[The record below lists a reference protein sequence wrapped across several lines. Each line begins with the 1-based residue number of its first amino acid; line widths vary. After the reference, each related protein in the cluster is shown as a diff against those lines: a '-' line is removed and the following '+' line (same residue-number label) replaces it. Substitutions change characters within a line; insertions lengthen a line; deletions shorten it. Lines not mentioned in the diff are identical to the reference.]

1 MSDFSDVE
9 ALRLMR
15 AFNQI
20 NDPNTRRTVL
30 GMVEVLARYAK
41 VEVEKPD
48 QEIDLPELDVP
59 VPSRSWLEMRVA

>member
-1 MSDFSDVE
+1 MQLNPERDAMSDFNDVE

-20 NDPNTRRTVL
+20 HDPKTRRTVL
-30 GMVEVLARYAK
+30 GMVEVLASVAK

-48 QEIDLPELDVP
+48 QKIDLPKFD
-59 VPSRSWLEMRVA
+59 A

>member
-1 MSDFSDVE
+1 MSDFNDVE

-20 NDPNTRRTVL
+20 HDPKTRRTVL
-30 GMVEVLARYAK
+30 GMVEVLASVAK

-48 QEIDLPELDVP
+48 QKIDLPKFD
-59 VPSRSWLEMRVA
+59 A